1 MRARWGMSVRRW
13 RWPMMGSF
21 GGLGG
26 SGGDFRWA
34 EEIMRKTAT
43 RRRGRRRGRRE
54 MMEAIVVSLASL

>member
-1 MRARWGMSVRRW
+1 
-13 RWPMMGSF
+13 MMGSF

-26 SGGDFRWA
+26 SGGDFRRA
-34 EEIMRKTAT
+34 EEMMGKTAA